1 MRTLSIVI
9 PVYNEKNTILT
20 LLKAVEAVPLSDLQK
35 QIVIVDDCST
45 DGTRDI
51 LKTLT
56 GAQYKVLYQ
65 EKNQGKGAAIRR
77 GFAEATGDFLI
88 IQDADLEYD
97 PEEYPFLLAPLL
109 SGKADAVFGSRFI
122 GDRAHRIL
130 FFWHSVG
137 NKFLT
142 LLSNMLTNL
151 NLTDM
156 EVCYKAFTS
165 DAMKKILPKLTSNRF
180 NIEPE
185 LAARVAQAH
194 LRLYEVAVSY
204 HGRTYAEGKKIGWK
218 DGVSAIWS
226 IFKFNL
232 FS

>member
-1 MRTLSIVI
+1 MLTLSIVI
-9 PVYNEKNTILT
+9 PVFNEKNTILK
-20 LLKAVEAVPLSDLQK
+20 LLEAVEAVGLPMLQK
-35 QIVIVDDCST
+35 QVVIVDDCST

-51 LKTLT
+51 LHTLK
-56 GAQYKVLYQ
+56 GDSYKILFQ
-65 EKNQGKGAAIRR
+65 EKNQGKGAALRR
-77 GFAEATGDFLI
+77 GFAEATGDFII

-97 PEEYPFLLAPLL
+97 PAEYPLLLEPLL

-156 EVCYKAFTS
+156 EVCYKAFTRG
-165 DAMKKILPKLTSNRF
+165 AMKKILPTLTSNRF

-194 LRLYEVAVSY
+194 LRLYEVGISY